1 MKTIEKSDA
10 TESLA
15 TYAGHAE
22 DFPIVITDQGRKFM
36 AENMEVLKNRLVEN
50 LSHLSEED
58 LMRLSKAIAEIKVV
72 LPKIMHRDRSG
83 QPH

>member
-1 MKTIEKSDA
+1 MKEGFVERMPNPSDRRVVN
-10 TESLA
+10 
-15 TYAGHAE
+15 
-22 DFPIVITDQGRKFM
+22 IVITDQGRKFM